1 MTTLRMMLALVAKKD
16 FGLLQ
21 VDVKRAFFHGHLD
34 EEVYVEQRKG
44 YEVHEKMHLVCK
56 LKKSLYGPKQCPRK
70 WYETFDAVM
79 MYHGYNRYNEDYVGT
94 YVILIL
100 YVDDILIVGEKQRW
114 IV

>member
-44 YEVHEKMHLVCK
+44 YEVHEKRHLLCK
-56 LKKSLYGPKQCPRK
+56 MNENLYGPKQSPRK
-70 WYETFDAVM
+70 WYEKFDAFHISLKGV
-79 MYHGYNRYNEDYVGT
+79 HFA
-94 YVILIL
+94 
-100 YVDDILIVGEKQRW
+100 
-114 IV
+114 